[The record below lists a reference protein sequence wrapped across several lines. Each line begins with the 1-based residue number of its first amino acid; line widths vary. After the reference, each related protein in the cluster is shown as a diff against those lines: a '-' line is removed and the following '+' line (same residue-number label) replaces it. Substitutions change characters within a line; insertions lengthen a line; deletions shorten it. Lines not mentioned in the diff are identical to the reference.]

1 MERRLAKREIYK
13 RGCEYCKIVRHEG
26 YKWICPHDEC
36 PYHVLDKYEHYEHYL
51 ISEDA
56 IGEAAELEQGKA
68 LNQVLDPGGAYF
80 RKRAW
85 DLKKAEKS
93 AKKPQE

>member
-36 PYHVLDKYEHYEHYL
+36 PYNVLDKYEYYEDYL

-56 IGEAAELEQGKA
+56 IGKAAALEQGETGY
-68 LNQVLDPGGAYF
+68 QVLDPGGAYLWRRAQYEKIAEEK
-80 RKRAW
+80 RK
-85 DLKKAEKS
+85 
-93 AKKPQE
+93 